1 VSRLAVAPESHLT
14 EEVRPIVGQ
23 MGGALQPIRH
33 ARAVAITEPLIIL
46 APMRSYSTVV
56 AAMLG
61 QHPQMYSSLETHL
74 FTCDTM
80 QQWCLMYRAT
90 NKVLGHGLLRTIAEL
105 IMGHQNEVTVELARR
120 WILRRLA
127 WPTKDVFRVLAR
139 QVDPFVLIDKSPLI
153 VDREQHLRR
162 VLAAFPRARF
172 LHLTRHPLGF
182 GRSFLKFFEDLGTPV
197 AIDPQNVWHRQHSSI
212 LNFLETVSPAQQ
224 MRVRGEDVLGDP
236 DHRLMEI
243 AEWIG
248 VETSPEAI
256 DRMKHPERSPFA
268 RLGPINAPFGGGDP
282 NFFRDPKLHSSKA
295 RTPSPNGTLPW
306 RQDGGAFTSAVRDLA
321 QRFGYA

>member
-1 VSRLAVAPESHLT
+1 MSQLAVAPQSHPM
-14 EEVRPIVGQ
+14 EEVWPIARP
-23 MGGALQPIRH
+23 MDGALQPHRH
-33 ARAVAITEPLIIL
+33 TRTVAMTDPLVIL

-74 FTCDTM
+74 FTCDSM
-80 QQWCLMYRAT
+80 RQWWLKYGAT
-90 NKVLGHGLLRTIAEL
+90 NKVLGQGLLRAIAEL
-105 IMGHQNEVTVELARR
+105 VMGHQNEVTVELARR

-127 WPTKDVFRVLAR
+127 WPAKDVFRVLAR

-153 VDREQHLRR
+153 VDREQHLQR
-162 VLAAFPRARF
+162 VLTAFPRARF

-197 AIDPQNVWHRQHSSI
+197 AIDPQNVWLRQHSTI
-212 LNFLETVSPAQQ
+212 LKFLETVSPAHR
-224 MRVRGEDVLGDP
+224 MRVRGEDLLGDP
-236 DHRLMEI
+236 DRRLVEI

-248 VETSPEAI
+248 VETSPAAI

-282 NFFRDPKLHSSKA
+282 NFFRDPKLHRSKA
-295 RTPSPNGTLPW
+295 KPPSLNGALPW
-306 RQDGGAFTSAVRDLA
+306 RRDGTGFTSEVRDLA